1 MNVTCANDPTIQL
14 RSHQHNSY
22 QHTVNLKSCRLHQH
36 TPKRPADPSHAQKP
50 PEPTYR
56 TWKNTSIDNRTRSSP
71 NRDTRATKWLLE
83 TTFFTKWLHR
93 TTLFHQRTAL
103 NIFIY
108 FSNPWPAFKYTSE
121 LNLYATVHCWTPTT
135 HKQTTHSLPY
145 MYFCVWL
152 MLNQSKTA
160 MKTRSTPL
168 DHFICKSPTLF
179 KALIRSWNPRF
190 N

>member
-36 TPKRPADPSHAQKP
+36 TPKRPADPSHVQKP

-56 TWKNTSIDNRTRSSP
+56 TWKNTSIDNRTRSLP
-71 NRDTRATKWLLE
+71 NRDTRA
-83 TTFFTKWLHR
+83 TKWLHR